1 MSLINISKLTFAYE
15 GSWDNIFDNVSF
27 QMDTNWKLGFTGR
40 NGRGKTTFLKL
51 LLGRYEYKGKISA
64 DVRFEYFPYEVPD
77 KDLDAMEVIGR
88 ICPDAQRWEARRELS
103 LLEVQEE
110 ALLRPFGSLS
120 KGEQTKI
127 LLAALLLK
135 ENAFLLIDEPTNHLD
150 MAARKLVGRYL
161 AGKKGF
167 ILVSH
172 DRAFLDNCVDHMLVI
187 NKANIEVQRG
197 NFSSWWENKQRQ
209 DTFELDENEKLKKE
223 IVRLKESARRA
234 ANRAEGFENMK
245 IGFDPD
251 KTEKSKNRRSYL
263 GGKSKKVMQTS
274 KNIEQR
280 RERDMEGKSKLLK
293 NIESAESL
301 KLSPLAYHT
310 ERLVSLKDVS
320 IFYGNK
326 TACEGVSFT
335 IEQGDHVAVC
345 GKNGSGKSSIL
356 KLICGD
362 EIDFSGDFQRS
373 RGLVLS
379 YVSQD
384 TSFLRGDLSA
394 FTKASRIDE
403 SLFKAVLRKLDFERA
418 QFEKDMADFSEGQKK
433 KVLIAK
439 SLCER
444 AHLYI
449 WDEPL
454 NYIDVL
460 SRMQI
465 EDLLL
470 QYQPAILF
478 VEHDHSFSENVATKT
493 VSL

>member
-15 GSWDNIFDNVSF
+15 GSWDNIFDSVSF
-27 QMDTNWKLGFTGR
+27 QLDTDWKLGFTGR

-51 LLGRYEYKGKISA
+51 LLGRYEYKGKIFA
-64 DVRFEYFPYEVPD
+64 DVDFEYFPYEVPD
-77 KDLDAMEVIGR
+77 KELKAIDVIETV
-88 ICPDAQRWEARRELS
+88 CPDAQRWEAERELS
-103 LLEVQEE
+103 LLEVAEDT
-110 ALLRPFGSLS
+110 LLRPFGSLS

-127 LLAALLLK
+127 LLAALFLK

-150 MAARKLVGRYL
+150 MEARKLAGRYL

-187 NKANIEVQRG
+187 NKANIEVQKG

-234 ANRAEGFENMK
+234 ADRADGFENMK
-245 IGFDPD
+245 IGFNPNKIDNS
-251 KTEKSKNRRSYL
+251 KGRRAYLGEKSR
-263 GGKSKKVMQTS
+263 KVMQTS

-280 RERDMEGKSKLLK
+280 RERDIEGKSKLLK

-335 IEQGDHVAVC
+335 IEQGDRVAIC
-345 GKNGSGKSSIL
+345 GNNGSGKSSIL
-356 KLICGD
+356 KLIYG
-362 EIDFSGDFQRS
+362 EPIDYSGDFQKGS
-373 RGLVLS
+373 GLAIS

-394 FTKASRIDE
+394 FAEASRIDE
-403 SLFKAVLRKLDFERA
+403 SLFKAILRKLDFVRA

-454 NYIDVL
+454 NYIDVM

-470 QYQPAILF
+470 QYQPTILL
-478 VEHDHSFSENVATKT
+478 VEHDRSFTESVGTKT